1 MGRKKFKNKNQF
13 LRLQITLFLVGLSAW
28 AYSQD
33 TIRLMHYNLM
43 YYGKNVYD
51 CNSSTNNIDTKNQSL
66 KTIIKYA
73 KPDIFSVNEL
83 DGQGDYPQA
92 DDASY
97 LLNNALNVD
106 GVSYY
111 RKTETPTIYLANI
124 IFYNANKLI
133 LKKSQ
138 PISFTYGGLQK
149 IFNVYQFYFN
159 SADLSTSNDT
169 AFIYFAVAHLK
180 AGSDDLNQTQRAYE
194 TSLLMNYF
202 ENLGE
207 AGNYIVMGD
216 FNVYSPTE
224 ECFQNLI
231 NPDNNLYAFNDPAN
245 QIGEWSGNYD
255 YRFVHTQSTHSY
267 GDCFSTGGMDDRFDF
282 ILASDYIMS
291 GYDHYEYIEGT
302 YKALGQ
308 DGSNFNGALRISGNS
323 AVPST
328 VAQALYNMSDHLPVY
343 MELKVDQDLGE
354 PLSVEEIEH
363 SPHIN
368 ISNPV
373 SDELNIYI
381 NLKQKT
387 DLRIEIISLSG
398 EKVFTEYYQQIS
410 GMFNPTISVSSLNQ
424 GLYIVNILDELKSIY
439 TGKIVISR

>member
-1 MGRKKFKNKNQF
+1 MEQKKYRNLTKLFFFKN
-13 LRLQITLFLVGLSAW
+13 LLFFTVISILG
-28 AYSQD
+28 YSQD
-33 TIRLMHYNLM
+33 TIKVMHYNLM
-43 YYGKNVYD
+43 YYGKYFDD
-51 CNSSTNNIDTKNQSL
+51 CTSSTNNIDTKNKNL

-83 DGQGDYPQA
+83 DGEAAYPQA

-106 GVSYY
+106 GVDYY

-133 LKKSQ
+133 LKTSQ
-138 PISFTYGGLQK
+138 PISFTYGGFQK

-159 SADLSTSNDT
+159 SADLSTNNDT

-180 AGSDDLNQTQRAYE
+180 AGSNDLNQIQRAYE
-194 TSLLMNYF
+194 TSLLMDYF
-202 ENLGE
+202 ESLGQ
-207 AGNYIVMGD
+207 AGNYIIMGD

-231 NPDNNLYAFNDPAN
+231 NPENSLYTFNDPAD
-245 QIGEWSGNYD
+245 QIGEWAGNYN
-255 YRFVHTQSTHSY
+255 YRFVHTQSTHTY

-291 GYDHYEYIEGT
+291 GYNHYEYIEGT

-343 MELKVDQDLGE
+343 MEIKVDQDLGE
-354 PLSVEEIEH
+354 PLSAEEIEN
-363 SPHIN
+363 SPQIN

-373 SDELNIYI
+373 SEELNIYM

-398 EKVFTEYYQQIS
+398 EKLFTEYYQQIS
-410 GMFNPTISVSSLNQ
+410 GVFNPTISVSSLNQ
-424 GLYIVNILDELKSIY
+424 GLYIVNILDGLKLIY